1 MVKSMTGFG
10 RGEHVSDDI
19 KMTVELKSV
28 NHRYCDINIRMPKRI
43 SFLENLIRSYV
54 KKRVSRGKVDIY
66 VSYEDHS
73 EGNECIKVNEDLIAQ
88 YLKYFQ
94 NISEKFELDNDI
106 KVSHI
111 TRYPEVIKIEE
122 HEVDENLL
130 WGILKEAL
138 SIAVDKLIATRKTEG
153 ELLKQDI
160 ISKLDAIGALVS
172 HIKER
177 APYVTMEYKEKL
189 ENRINDLLSSTID
202 EARLA
207 VEVAIFAD
215 KCCVDEEIVRLESHV
230 KHMQQTL
237 NKDIPI
243 GRKLDFLLQEMNR
256 ESNTILSKSND
267 ISISEHG
274 LELKTVIEKIREQ
287 IQNIE

>member
-1 MVKSMTGFG
+1 M
-10 RGEHVSDDI
+10 
-19 KMTVELKSV
+19 L
-28 NHRYCDINIRMPKRI
+28 
-43 SFLENLIRSYV
+43 

-73 EGNECIKVNEDLIAQ
+73 EGNECIKVNDDLIAQ

-160 ISKLDAIGALVS
+160 IGKLDAIA
-172 HIKER
+172 H
-177 APYVTMEYKEKL
+177 
-189 ENRINDLLSSTID
+189 
-202 EARLA
+202 
-207 VEVAIFAD
+207 
-215 KCCVDEEIVRLESHV
+215 
-230 KHMQQTL
+230 
-237 NKDIPI
+237 
-243 GRKLDFLLQEMNR
+243 
-256 ESNTILSKSND
+256 
-267 ISISEHG
+267 
-274 LELKTVIEKIREQ
+274 
-287 IQNIE
+287 

>member
-1 MVKSMTGFG
+1 
-10 RGEHVSDDI
+10 
-19 KMTVELKSV
+19 
-28 NHRYCDINIRMPKRI
+28 
-43 SFLENLIRSYV
+43 
-54 KKRVSRGKVDIY
+54 
-66 VSYEDHS
+66 
-73 EGNECIKVNEDLIAQ
+73 
-88 YLKYFQ
+88 
-94 NISEKFELDNDI
+94 
-106 KVSHI
+106 
-111 TRYPEVIKIEE
+111 
-122 HEVDENLL
+122 
-130 WGILKEAL
+130 
-138 SIAVDKLIATRKTEG
+138 
-153 ELLKQDI
+153 
-160 ISKLDAIGALVS
+160 
-172 HIKER
+172 
-177 APYVTMEYKEKL
+177 MEYKEKL

-237 NKDIPI
+237 NMDIPI